1 MHKLHTDIL
10 LLLNLMSSLCFFL
23 FVCLI
28 CPPYT
33 LMLIHLFCFFT
44 VHCILIKSELYTD
57 LLSPQPHGVAAS
69 CSWAAGRV
77 MRLSADVSPPV
88 PDSQG
93 QPQPHTDPAEDR
105 PTEGTN
111 RKQIH
116 GSRVFYHADNSR
128 EHQIHITDERPKH
141 GSDTMEMFLVIQRPS
156 CLYWWQLWM
165 AEC

>member
-1 MHKLHTDIL
+1 
-10 LLLNLMSSLCFFL
+10 
-23 FVCLI
+23 
-28 CPPYT
+28 
-33 LMLIHLFCFFT
+33 
-44 VHCILIKSELYTD
+44 
-57 LLSPQPHGVAAS
+57 
-69 CSWAAGRV
+69 

-128 EHQIHITDERPKH
+128 EHQIHITDERPQAWLRHNGDVFSNTKTKLPVLMTAMNGRILKNQSVPALQLH
-141 GSDTMEMFLVIQRPS
+141 KYSQKAIKVLVVNTSWKQTYTKTTGAQLFWLIQPMHS
-156 CLYWWQLWM
+156 APYYLNCFIY
-165 AEC
+165 